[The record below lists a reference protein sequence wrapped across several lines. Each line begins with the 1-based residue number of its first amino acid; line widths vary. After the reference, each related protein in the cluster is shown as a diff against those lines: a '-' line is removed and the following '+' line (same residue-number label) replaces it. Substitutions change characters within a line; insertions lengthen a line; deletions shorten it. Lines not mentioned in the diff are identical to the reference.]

1 MASFSAILNTRTSRD
16 VASMTAFVFG
26 ISRKTPIESRN
37 EIKKRALLYWLTR
50 SIPSQTHC
58 YVWNGNL
65 FIKLWRVCNT
75 ISREMI
81 VALENE
87 QLFCKHINVTF
98 THWNYD
104 EEFVRLGITKFA
116 TISKGTNERKLGK
129 RRLWC
134 ANYRK
139 PFMKISIQNPGFNAG
154 HWN

>member
-16 VASMTAFVFG
+16 AAWMTAFVFG

-87 QLFCKHINVTF
+87 RLFWKHINVTF

-104 EEFVRLGITKFA
+104 EAFVSIGIRKFA
-116 TISKGTNERKLGK
+116 KISKGMNEANLDEG
-129 RRLWC
+129 RLWC
-134 ANYRK
+134 ANYRN
-139 PFMKISIQNPGFNAG
+139 PFMKISI
-154 HWN
+154 